1 MPDRIPALRPAAF
14 AVPGDLAALTGGT
27 IYDARLIAGLRAA
40 GREITHLAL
49 PAGFPDPDPAA
60 EAAAL
65 AALAAVPAGMPLIV
79 DGLAFGA
86 LPTAALARLRAPLV
100 ALVHH
105 PLALETGI
113 DPDRAARMAA
123 REAANLALAAHVLVP
138 SPHTAAVLTRDYGIG
153 PDRITVALPGVDR
166 PAGPLTPVTPPLIL
180 SVGLLARRKGHDTLL
195 AALAGI
201 ADLPWQAVIVGRD
214 HEPGMAATLLALR
227 DRLGLADRVD
237 LPGEV
242 SAETLSQLYRQAGLF
257 ALATRHEGYGMA
269 FAEALA
275 HGLPIVAGRA
285 GAVPD
290 TVPASAGILV
300 APGDAAGFA
309 AALRRILLDDALRAR
324 LSAGAAAAAER
335 LPDWTATAARVGA
348 ALNRLAGSGFP
359 DLGEPSH

>member
-1 MPDRIPALRPAAF
+1 MPGRIPVLRPAAF
-14 AVPGDLAALTGGT
+14 AVPGDLSTLTGGT
-27 IYDARLIAGLRAA
+27 IYDARLIAGLRAG
-40 GREITHLAL
+40 GREIRHLTL
-49 PAGFPDPDPAA
+49 PAGFPDPDPAT
-60 EAAAL
+60 EAAAV
-65 AALAAVPAGMPLIV
+65 AALTAVPANLPLIV

-138 SPHTAAVLTRDYGIG
+138 SPHTAAVLARDYGIG
-153 PDRITVALPGVDR
+153 SGRITVAVPGVDR
-166 PAGPLTPVTPPLIL
+166 PAGPPAPVTPPLIL

-195 AALAGI
+195 AALA
-201 ADLPWQAVIVGRD
+201 AVTDLRWQAVIVGRD
-214 HEPGMAATLLALR
+214 HEPGMAATLRALCG
-227 DRLGLADRVD
+227 RLELADRVA

-242 SAETLSQLYRQAGLF
+242 SAEALAQLYRQASLF

-290 TVPASAGILV
+290 TVPSSAGILV
-300 APGDAAGFA
+300 PPEDAAGFA
-309 AALRRILLDDALRAR
+309 AALRRVLTDAALRAR
-324 LSAGAAAAAER
+324 LSAGAVAAAR
-335 LPDWTATAARVGA
+335 HLPDWTATAARVGTVLD
-348 ALNRLAGSGFP
+348 AL
-359 DLGEPSH
+359 